1 VIVTLPLDVHIYVT
15 PRCNLSCPHCYY
27 DALGR
32 GRQPTDLLELPEIAR
47 VLTELGARFDADIS
61 LEGGEPFMRAGLGAM
76 LATLDETV
84 LSRITITT
92 NGTVRLAAP
101 AAVLRQLGGL
111 RVSIDGHTDD
121 LQQELRGVD
130 VAPVLATCVKLRKMQ
145 VSYTVRM
152 TLFKRNI
159 RRLTEIYDW
168 AQTNEIAQ
176 LSLFEYQS
184 SGRGIGQDLLF
195 GVSDADVDQ
204 LLQDIVSTPRP
215 DALQL
220 VTVNL
225 AERRVDTVLERQ
237 DALTAAGVSV
247 HSLPETANCTINYNG
262 TVGVSPW
269 MVTAH
274 GSPDA
279 FAVTSSPDFF
289 DQLEKAAADGALRD
303 DSACLSRVQ
312 LRCER

>member
-1 VIVTLPLDVHIYVT
+1 VTLPLDVHIYVT

-32 GRQPTDLLELPEIAR
+32 GRQPADLLELPEIAR
-47 VLTELGARFDADIS
+47 ILTELCVRFDADIS

-76 LATLDETV
+76 LATLATPV
-84 LSRITITT
+84 LGRITITT

-101 AAVLRQLGGL
+101 ATVLRQLGGL

-121 LQQELRGVD
+121 LQQGLRGVD
-130 VAPVLATCVKLRKMQ
+130 VGPVLATCVRLRQMQ
-145 VSYTVRM
+145 VAYTVRM
-152 TLFKRNI
+152 TLYKRNV
-159 RRLTEIYDW
+159 RCLAEIYRW
-168 AQTNEIAQ
+168 AQANQIAR

-195 GVSDADVDQ
+195 GASDADVDQ
-204 LLQDIVSTPRP
+204 LLEDIIATPQP
-215 DALQL
+215 DGLEL
-220 VTVNL
+220 VTLNL
-225 AERRVDTVLERQ
+225 AERRVDAVLERQ
-237 DALTAAGVSV
+237 DALAAAGVAV
-247 HSLPETANCTINYNG
+247 HQLPDAANCTINYNG

-279 FAVTSSPDFF
+279 FAHTASPGFF
-289 DQLEKAAADGALRD
+289 DQLEKAAAGGVLRD
-303 DSACLSRVQ
+303 DGACLSRVQ